1 MLNKEIANYITYIN
15 HKPQSLKKKTRLLP
29 YPHLETQFGFDEL
42 LRITNSPGE
51 TGGVGCRWP
60 QFFEP
65 GGSWIN

>member
-15 HKPQSLKKKTRLLP
+15 HKPQRLKKNKAFALP
-29 YPHLETQFGFDEL
+29 SPETQFGFDEL

-60 QFFEP
+60 QFLEP